1 LRYTALLA
9 LATLDAAGYGV
20 ISPVLPEIGERTD
33 TGPGVAGALVACFA
47 VGQLAGYPVAAALAS
62 RRGAAWLLVGA
73 LALLLVGDAGFVVG
87 DGLEAWFPARLV
99 QGVGAA
105 GLWIGVTFAVLER
118 WPDSA
123 YARITG
129 LLSAYA
135 AGSILGP
142 AIGAVEG
149 IRWPFALHA
158 LLTLAAFLPLLAL
171 RSSGTPARFG
181 PDRSVLRTRAFAI
194 ASAGIVLISLA
205 IGTIDGPLP
214 LHLGERL
221 GQAEIA
227 ALYVL
232 TAVVV
237 AAGAAAAGRIRP
249 ATALAA
255 AAVLAPVGIGLVG
268 ITDTVLPWAI
278 GLVVAGIGFGI
289 GEAGA
294 LGFLLSTAD
303 RERIVTA
310 WVLWSQLWAV
320 GYLTGPAVAGLAVE
334 AFGYAALGAVPLAGS
349 LLVAWALASGPARQA

>member
-1 LRYTALLA
+1 
-9 LATLDAAGYGV
+9 V

-47 VGQLAGYPVAAALAS
+47 VGQLAGYPVAGLLATRFGAALV
-62 RRGAAWLLVGA
+62 LFGA
-73 LALLLVGDAGFVVG
+73 LALLLVGDAGFVFG
-87 DGLEAWFPARLV
+87 EGLSAWFPARIV
-99 QGVGAA
+99 QGIGAA
-105 GLWIGVTFAVLER
+105 GLWIGVTFAVLEH

-158 LLTLAAFLPLLAL
+158 ALTLAAFLPLLVL
-171 RSSGTPARFG
+171 RSSGRTAHFG
-181 PDRSVLRTRAFAI
+181 ADRSALRTRAFVI

-221 GQAEIA
+221 DQAEIA
-227 ALYVL
+227 GLYLL
-232 TAVVV
+232 TAAVV
-237 AAGAAAAGRIRP
+237 AAGAAAAGRMRP
-249 ATALAA
+249 AIALGA
-255 AAVLAPVGIGLVG
+255 AAVLAPIGIGLVG
-268 ITDTVLPWAI
+268 VTDSVLPWAV
-278 GLVVAGIGFGI
+278 GLVVAGISFGV

-310 WVLWSQLWAV
+310 WVVWSQLWAI
-320 GYLTGPAVAGLAVE
+320 GYLTGPAVAGLAAE
-334 AFGYAALGAVPLAGS
+334 AFGYSALGFVPLAGS
-349 LLVAWALASGPARQA
+349 LLVAWALTSGRPRPA

>member
-1 LRYTALLA
+1 M
-9 LATLDAAGYGV
+9 
-20 ISPVLPEIGERTD
+20 ISPVLPEIGERTS

-47 VGQLAGYPVAAALAS
+47 LGQLAGYPLAASLAA
-62 RRGAAWLLVGA
+62 RRGATWILVGA
-73 LALLLVGDAGFVVG
+73 LALLLVGDAGFVLG
-87 DGLEAWFPARLV
+87 DGLGTWFPARVV

-118 WPDSA
+118 WPDNA
-123 YARITG
+123 YVRITG

-149 IRWPFALHA
+149 IRWPFVLHA
-158 LLTLAAFLPLLAL
+158 VLTLAAFLPLLAL
-171 RSSGTPARFG
+171 RSPGVPARFG
-181 PDRSVLRTRAFAI
+181 TDRSVLRTRAFAI

-221 GQAEIA
+221 DQAEIA

-237 AAGAAAAGRIRP
+237 AVGAAAAGRMRP
-249 ATALAA
+249 AIALGA
-255 AAVLAPVGIGLVG
+255 AAVLAPLGIGLVG
-268 ITDTVLPWAI
+268 ITETVAPWAI
-278 GLVVAGIGFGI
+278 GLVVAGLAFGV

-294 LGFLLSTAD
+294 LGFLLSTAG

-310 WVLWSQLWAV
+310 WVIWSQLWAI
-320 GYLTGPAVAGLAVE
+320 GYLTGPAVAGLAAE
-334 AFGYAALGAVPLAGS
+334 AFGYATLGAVPLAGS
-349 LLVAWALASGPARQA
+349 LLVAMAGAWHRPWRLRPD